1 MNPALDDS
9 YGWRLLWSY
18 LALMFLGIFGAHRFY
33 LGRWRT
39 GLVYLFTGGVC
50 GLGVLVDFVLLPCMA
65 LDIED
70 GTVESETTEDETG

>member
-1 MNPALDDS
+1 MNAALEDS

-18 LALMFLGIFGAHRFY
+18 LALMFLGVFGVHRFY

-39 GLVYLFTGGVC
+39 GLVYLCTGGIC

-70 GTVESETTEDETG
+70 GNVKDETVEDDTG